1 MTDQRPPVRPTKEQL
16 LLASGKIVPDVI
28 ARDLGVLF
36 CGTNPGLYSGVV
48 GHHFARPG
56 NRFWKALHGA
66 GFTDRLYS
74 PEEDRKLLELGIGL
88 TNIVQR
94 TTARADELSK
104 EELAAGAKRLAKTV
118 TRFRPSV
125 VAVLGVGAYA
135 TAFGRKAQIGLQ
147 QDSPLSAQVFVLP
160 NPSGLQAH
168 YQLPEMIEIFRELRT
183 LVDRKEIA

>member
-1 MTDQRPPVRPTKEQL
+1 MTDPKLSVRPTKEQL
-16 LLASGKIVPDVI
+16 LSASGKIVPDVI
-28 ARDLGVLF
+28 AEDLDVLF

-66 GFTDRLYS
+66 GFTDRLYA

-104 EELAAGAKRLAKTV
+104 EELAAGAKRLVKTV
-118 TRFRPSV
+118 SRYRPGV
-125 VAVLGVGAYA
+125 IAVLGVGAYA

-147 QDSPLSAQVFVLP
+147 EDSPLGTRVFVLP

-168 YQLPEMIEIFRELRT
+168 YQLPEMIEIFGELRAIVNGSEST
-183 LVDRKEIA
+183 